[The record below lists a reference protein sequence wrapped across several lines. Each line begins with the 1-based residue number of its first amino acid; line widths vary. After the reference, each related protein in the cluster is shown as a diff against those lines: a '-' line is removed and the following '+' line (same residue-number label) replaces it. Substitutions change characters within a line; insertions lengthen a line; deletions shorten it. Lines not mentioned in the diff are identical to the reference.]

1 MSLNIDLANSPKSI
15 RPSLWVLSTAVAL
28 CGLGAFGLSA
38 IESKAQAAALAQ
50 SAPLAE
56 RIAQL
61 EGGQKQLWTTIND
74 KLDKIT
80 LDVAQTSKDVAV
92 LSQRVN
98 DNDAHSTQRDND
110 RRK

>member
-1 MSLNIDLANSPKSI
+1 LVDANALLEH
-15 RPSLWVLSTAVAL
+15 RSTARRGRPA
-28 CGLGAFGLSA
+28 
-38 IESKAQAAALAQ
+38 AQAAALAQ